1 MNLDQLCAEALKRIA
16 HYVNLAGAR
25 HQYMVGKGWK
35 K

>member
-16 HYVNLAGAR
+16 HYVNLSAAQ
-25 HQYMVGKGWK
+25 HLYMLRGKQK